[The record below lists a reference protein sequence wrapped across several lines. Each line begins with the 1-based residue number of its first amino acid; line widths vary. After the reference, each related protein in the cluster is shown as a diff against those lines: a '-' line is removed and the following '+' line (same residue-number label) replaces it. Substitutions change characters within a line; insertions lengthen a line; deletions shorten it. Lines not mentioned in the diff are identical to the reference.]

1 MGFNSE
7 GASAKSKYFRRG
19 SVPRGI
25 VLEIKRT
32 FDKLCPPRLMTDP
45 NLIAAFEAPEPARLA
60 PLFPGY
66 EMGGLIATG
75 GMGAVYK
82 ALQLSLDRPVAIKI
96 LPREFGE
103 DESFRANF
111 EAEAKAMAR
120 LNHPNL
126 IGVYDFG
133 EVAGMLFIIMEFVPG
148 QTLFHSAHGIAIAPE
163 TAASIVIGVCQGLAH
178 AHEHGILHRDIKPGN
193 ILLDQQARPKI
204 GDFGLARPIGAAV
217 KVGETIFG
225 TPHYTAPEVL
235 KHPNRVDARADIFSV
250 GVVLHELLTGRL
262 PATDS
267 RPPSIIC
274 GCDPR
279 FDAIIRRATHPVP
292 DLRYPSAADMAKDL
306 RAITGGAPAPAP
318 APGPAKAAQRRVG
331 TPSGA
336 RPVAIPRRPVSAV
349 KNSSGNT
356 VNLVLA
362 GVALAAVAAFFLVP
376 KPAKPASPT
385 TDPVVHP
392 PPAPVPTPPAVDRT
406 PKPTPPP
413 TANKEKPLPKPE
425 VAKIDPV
432 EPPPEPVVQ
441 PPAPPVATFDVPAF
455 LDRARDVMRQKA
467 APIFATSARE
477 IEKNYEAFERQ
488 ITYKVHQIDKDKRGP
503 VERQVEKYFE
513 KWRAAGKR
521 VPTVLDLPEVKADK
535 GGGKGRG
542 GRGGGVDQEKDFY
555 EKVVGIH
562 AKSLAKQ
569 LKLDHDLEVDILEL
583 ASSYILGLTRQ
594 VERLT
599 DPNEISAVISLRAEI
614 SATQDKPAYFNN
626 LMRGIDP
633 NMPPPVEA
641 SGPAAPPG
649 AAPAPALAPLPG
661 NDNANA
667 NANGKN

>member
-1 MGFNSE
+1 
-7 GASAKSKYFRRG
+7 
-19 SVPRGI
+19 
-25 VLEIKRT
+25 
-32 FDKLCPPRLMTDP
+32 MTQS

-66 EMGGLIATG
+66 EIECLIAMG

-82 ALQLSLDRPVAIKI
+82 ARQLSLDRLVAIKI

-133 EVAGMLFIIMEFVPG
+133 EVSGMLFIIMEFVPG

-163 TAASIVIGVCQGLAH
+163 AAARIVIGVCQGLAH

-204 GDFGLARPIGAAV
+204 GDFGLARPIGTAV

-235 KHPNRVDARADIFSV
+235 NHPNRVDARADIFSV
-250 GVVLHELLTGRL
+250 GVVLHEMLTGRL

-267 RPPSIIC
+267 RPPSVIC
-274 GCDPR
+274 GCDAR
-279 FDAIIRRATHPVP
+279 FDAIIRRSTHPVP
-292 DLRYPSAADMAKDL
+292 DHRYPSAGEMAKDL
-306 RAITGGAPAPAP
+306 RAISGAASTPALAPASAPAPANT
-318 APGPAKAAQRRVG
+318 AKRRVG
-331 TPSGA
+331 TPAGTPSGT
-336 RPVAIPRRPVSAV
+336 RPVHVSRRFVAAA
-349 KNSSGNT
+349 KDTSGNT

-376 KPAKPASPT
+376 KPAKPTKPTSPT
-385 TDPVVHP
+385 TAPVVHP
-392 PPAPVPTPPAVDRT
+392 RPPSVPTPPPIDR
-406 PKPTPPP
+406 PSKPAPPSP
-413 TANKEKPLPKPE
+413 TANTERKPPPKPQPE
-425 VAKIDPV
+425 VVKTEPV
-432 EPPPEPVVQ
+432 EPPPEPVAQV
-441 PPAPPVATFDVPAF
+441 PVRVPTFDVPAF

-467 APIFATSARE
+467 APVFATSAKD

-488 ITYKVHQIDKDKRGP
+488 ITYKTHQIDKDKRAP
-503 VERQVEKYFE
+503 IERQVEKYFA

-521 VPTVLDLPEVKADK
+521 VPVVLDLPDAKADK
-535 GGGKGRG
+535 GGAKGRG
-542 GRGGGVDQEKDFY
+542 GRVDQEKDFN

-569 LKLDHDLEVDILEL
+569 LKFEHDLEVDIIEL
-583 ASSYILGLTRQ
+583 STSYILGLTRQ
-594 VERLT
+594 IERLT
-599 DPNEISAVISLRAEI
+599 DPNEISAVILLRAEI
-614 SATQDKPAYFNN
+614 SATQDKPLYFNN

-633 NMPPPVEA
+633 NTTPPA
-641 SGPAAPPG
+641 DAKAPANG
-649 AAPAPALAPLPG
+649 AAPGP
-661 NDNANA
+661 A